1 MHDDDT
7 WNWKEKEDE
16 FSKVWIS
23 TFVTG
28 VYQEAEFAKKTFPYV
43 HADSRRCGFAL
54 WSDSMRVYIGGW
66 IFLQKALLRDW
77 IQYITVWYSTDARVS
92 WFHALTQ
99 YRKMILGDVAF
110 SSIIGLLALMMGIFY
125 SFSTVWGQFP
135 HFPWACFNFR
145 KNLGGCFMV
154 SRSHVGPI

>member
-77 IQYITVWYSTDARVS
+77 IQYRCAG
-92 WFHALTQ
+92 L
-99 YRKMILGDVAF
+99 MIPCPDTISQNDLGDVAF